1 MVLAYPGYEADIIH
15 TFTCFKCKMK
25 SVQLTV
31 FSATNHCGDDC
42 TTNVALE
49 MKQRQVELTKVED
62 ELKKRNQEIL
72 DLQLRLHEAEKTL
85 VR

>member
-1 MVLAYPGYEADIIH
+1 LHHYYA
-15 TFTCFKCKMK
+15 
-25 SVQLTV
+25 
-31 FSATNHCGDDC
+31 
-42 TTNVALE
+42 VALE
-49 MKQRQVELTKVED
+49 MKQRQVELTKVEE